1 LARKFSIQIQF
12 LQNLM
17 QQVLLARMAAMSH
30 CDTNVGLSCVVGKLG
45 LARPVGT
52 PFQTMNTAILFK
64 AANEARGLS
73 MDAVHACNSG
83 HLGLPLGCAEIG
95 AVLFGESLRHCP
107 DAPKWL
113 NRDRFIL
120 SAGHGSMFLYGW
132 LHLSG
137 YGVSRNDLKNFR
149 QLHSVTP
156 GHPEF
161 RETPGVEATTGPLGQ
176 GVGNAVGYALSGK
189 RAAARFNTAQHV
201 IFDHHVVALMG
212 DGCLQEG
219 VAKEAIAFAGHNG
232 LDNLVLI
239 YDSNDVTL
247 DAMADV
253 TQSENA
259 EAYFKSQNWDA
270 VTIDGHDIA
279 AVAAAVAKAKADDN
293 GRPKVIIAKTV
304 IGKGIPEVAGTAKGH
319 GEGGAKFIDSARAGL
334 GLPADEHFYVSGET
348 EAFFA
353 ARKAALKG
361 EFDAWQSVY
370 EAWAAANPALA
381 DELSDSL
388 ALAVPTD
395 LSSKI
400 PAFAADYKD
409 ATRSAG
415 SAVLNAV
422 AKAMPQVI
430 TGSADLF
437 GSTKNYIKDG
447 GDFSAKDALGR
458 NIWFGIREHAMG
470 AICNGIAYDGLF
482 RASGATF
489 LVFADYLRGSIRLA
503 ALAGLPVTY
512 IFTHDSIG
520 VGEDGPTHQPVETVS
535 GLRVIP
541 NLDVIRP
548 ADAEETAGAFVA
560 AMSRTDGPTAL
571 ILTRQAV
578 PLMNE
583 LSVDAR
589 RDGVLRGG
597 YVVKKESGKLETI
610 LISCGSELQHAV
622 AAAAELGAGV
632 RVVSIPCFELFERQS
647 DDYRE
652 SVLPQACTK
661 RVAIEAGVSALWWKY
676 VGSEG
681 KVLGIDRFGMS
692 APGGVAMKELGM
704 TKDHVLAAAR

>member
-1 LARKFSIQIQF
+1 
-12 LQNLM
+12 
-17 QQVLLARMAAMSH
+17 
-30 CDTNVGLSCVVGKLG
+30 
-45 LARPVGT
+45 
-52 PFQTMNTAILFK
+52 MNTTRLAQ
-64 AANEARGLS
+64 AANEARGLA

-95 AVLFGESLRHCP
+95 AVLFGESMRYFP

-113 NRDRFIL
+113 NRDRFVL
-120 SAGHGSMFLYGW
+120 SAGHGSMFIYSW
-132 LHLSG
+132 LHLAG
-137 YGVSRNDLKNFR
+137 YAVSRDDVRNFR
-149 QLHSVTP
+149 RLHSITP

-161 RETPGVEATTGPLGQ
+161 HETPGVEATTGPLGQ

-189 RAAARFNTAQHV
+189 RAAALYNTAGHA
-201 IFDHHVVALMG
+201 IIDHHVFAILG

-232 LDNLVLI
+232 LDNLILI

-247 DAMADV
+247 DAMAV
-253 TQSENA
+253 LTQGEDA
-259 EAYFKSQNWDA
+259 EQYFTSQRWDA
-270 VTIDGHDIA
+270 VTIDGHDLGAIA
-279 AVAAAVAKAKADDN
+279 AAIETAKSNDN
-293 GRPKVIIAKTV
+293 GRPKVIIAKTL

-319 GEGGAKFIDSARAGL
+319 GEGGAKFIDAARAGL
-334 GLPADEHFYVSGET
+334 GLPADEHFFVSEET
-348 EAFFA
+348 QTYFA
-353 ARKAALKG
+353 EKKAASKVVF
-361 EFDAWQSVY
+361 EAWQATY
-370 EAWAAANPALA
+370 DAWAAANPELAAALTA
-381 DELSDSL
+381 GIANS
-388 ALAVPTD
+388 VPLD
-395 LSSKI
+395 LSAQI

-415 SAVLNAV
+415 ATVINAV
-422 AKAMPQVI
+422 AKAVPHFL

-437 GSTKNYIKDG
+437 GSTKNYLKDG
-447 GDFSAKDALGR
+447 GDFSSSNPLGK

-503 ALAGLPVTY
+503 ALSGLPVSY
-512 IFTHDSIG
+512 IFTHDSVG

-548 ADAEETAGAFVA
+548 GDAEETAGAFVA

-571 ILTRQAV
+571 ILTRQAI
-578 PLMNE
+578 PLMND
-583 LSVDAR
+583 LSVDER

-597 YVVKKESGKLETI
+597 YISRKESGALTAI
-610 LISCGSELQHAV
+610 LLATGSELQHAM
-622 AAAAELGAGV
+622 AAAAELGDGV
-632 RVVSIPCFELFERQS
+632 RVVSLPCFERFDRQS
-647 DDYRE
+647 AEYRE
-652 SVLPQACTK
+652 SVLPKAVTK
-661 RVAIEAGVSALWWKY
+661 RIAIEAGVSGLWWKY

-692 APGGVAMKELGM
+692 APGDVAMKELGM
-704 TKDHVLAAAR
+704 TKEHVIAAAQA